1 MPLENTK
8 CTVCQQFVK
17 NREGEKITFRE
28 VLIHCFLCFR
38 PRGNFVFCTKSQNDL
53 RSVTLV
59 QIQAIIPVLTLW
71 QEIIASV
78 GFIFLSLPYI
88 APPLSRPASNERCW
102 TTGEGFLLTIWVEF
116 PLPLYSMTTLANLFF
131 LCSNPDKYFF
141 PRQRLL
147 ISKNVNKPR
156 TRLLLRS

>member
-59 QIQAIIPVLTLW
+59 QIQAIIPVLTL
-71 QEIIASV
+71 
-78 GFIFLSLPYI
+78 
-88 APPLSRPASNERCW
+88 
-102 TTGEGFLLTIWVEF
+102 
-116 PLPLYSMTTLANLFF
+116 
-131 LCSNPDKYFF
+131 
-141 PRQRLL
+141 
-147 ISKNVNKPR
+147 
-156 TRLLLRS
+156 